1 MTTSQIYLEIQE
13 KRDNILLNLV
23 NLPKG
28 PWIESKKYPS
38 MMIQSES
45 IEHKRAIKELKRL
58 ANIQNEIIPDNQVRN
73 YSIGPYWEIK
83 N

>member
-1 MTTSQIYLEIQE
+1 MTTKQLYIEIQE

-28 PWIESKKYPS
+28 PWIESKKYS
-38 MMIQSES
+38 SIMIQSES

-58 ANIQNEIIPDNQVRN
+58 ANIQKEIIPDEQIRN
-73 YSIGPYWEIK
+73 YSIGRYWEGK